1 MSGRNGSVADPRPI
15 LTIPEPIARR
25 IVAVVSEAVERDP
38 TDATALYDA
47 LRNAERILRQTA
59 RVVET

>member
-1 MSGRNGSVADPRPI
+1 VSGRNGSIAEPRLV

-38 TDATALYDA
+38 TDAVALYDA
-47 LRNAERILRQTA
+47 LRNADAILRQTA
-59 RVVET
+59 RRVST